1 MLSAAAFNA
10 LLKTLEEPPPHAIFI
25 LATTEE
31 HKVPLTIK
39 SRCQLFSFR
48 LLTNQEIVGR
58 LSLLAGKEDLNIEP
72 EALTMIA
79 YHGGGSMRDAESLL
93 DQLILAPG
101 DKITLDRAQL
111 VLGTAT
117 SEAIEAL
124 TVACLDGDGPRGLT
138 IIHDALS
145 SGTDARQFSRQMVQ
159 YLRHLLLVK
168 TAGRKLANDAPVEVQ
183 DRMVQLAGRSTRRQ
197 LIEAVKRFNE
207 AAHIPAGI
215 WQPQL
220 PLELAFIEL
229 LPKAGMNNLGDQE
242 TISLEEDHR
251 AATPE
256 IVQPDKPVSVPEPS
270 TEPKQIRES
279 VQQIR
284 PAIEEPTPVEDDISE
299 GLTAPISIGQVQK
312 NWQGLRN
319 GVAKYDRSLPALLA
333 SCKPL
338 ATEGIIIFL
347 GFDFP
352 ILKDKFDRKKNAKES
367 VSKVLGQLLGLN
379 CRIETVVTSDYSSP
393 DQPEVIDKEAF
404 SALAQ
409 ELGGVVRENE

>member
-1 MLSAAAFNA
+1 
-10 LLKTLEEPPPHAIFI
+10 
-25 LATTEE
+25 
-31 HKVPLTIK
+31 
-39 SRCQLFSFR
+39 
-48 LLTNQEIVGR
+48 
-58 LSLLAGKEDLNIEP
+58 
-72 EALTMIA
+72 
-79 YHGGGSMRDAESLL
+79 LL

-101 DKITLDRAQL
+101 DEITLDRAQL

-168 TAGRKLANDAPVEVQ
+168 TAGRKLANDAPVEVL

-207 AAHIPAGI
+207 AAHIPTGI

-229 LPKAGMNNLGDQE
+229 LPIVKMNNLGDQE
-242 TISLEEDHR
+242 TTSQEEDHVE
-251 AATPE
+251 ATPE
-256 IVQPDKPVSVPEPS
+256 VVQPDKPVSAPEPS
-270 TEPKQIRES
+270 DEPKQIRES
-279 VQQIR
+279 AQQLKPTIK
-284 PAIEEPTPVEDDISE
+284 EPTPVEEDKSE
-299 GLTAPISIGQVQK
+299 GVFAPISIGQVQK
-312 NWQGLRN
+312 NWQALRD

-352 ILKDKFDRKKNAKES
+352 ILKDKFDRKKNAKVT
-367 VSKVLGQLLGLN
+367 VSKVLGQLLGLD

-393 DQPEVIDKEAF
+393 DQPEIIDKAAF

-409 ELGGVVRENE
+409 ELGGVVREND